1 MTNPISAYKDA
12 SDHGG
17 NTTNAILDPQQLIL
31 KSGPRNTKEANEAT
45 ADAKAKARKKRKKK
59 AYESAGLPVPPG
71 MKKGGKVKG
80 NCCRGMGCATRGGN
94 YK

>member
-1 MTNPISAYKDA
+1 MDPHHRFSPDQPKTPKRA
-12 SDHGG
+12 SEI
-17 NTTNAILDPQQLIL
+17 A
-31 KSGPRNTKEANEAT
+31 ANR
-45 ADAKAKARKKRKKK
+45 KAKARKKRKKK
-59 AYESAGLPVPPG
+59 AYESIGMPVPAG